1 MNPSARFRSLAL
13 GLVLGT
19 GAAAAGACTEGGETT
34 LPPGIDAGADG
45 AIVDGGPLRDG
56 AATDGSTVTDGA
68 VTDGATKTDAATP
81 DAGPPPAG
89 STAEV
94 ANFGSNPGGLKM
106 YLHTPG
112 RVAAGAP
119 IVVALHGCSQTAAD
133 YAGVGWDALA
143 DVRGFYVVYAEQ
155 TTGNNFNRCFR
166 WYESAQTGQGG
177 EAASIAA
184 MVAHVRTTAGAGK
197 NFVTGLSS
205 GGAMAAAMIAAYPS
219 VFEAASIDAGIPYRC
234 ATSLA
239 DAFSCQSGTTKSAQA
254 WGDLVRAA
262 ASGFGKTRV
271 QLWQGTADSIVGPT
285 NLLELTKQWT
295 NVAGISETAAATDQ
309 IGSATHKKF
318 VDGAGVLRVETF
330 SVAGMNHGAAV
341 DPAKGC
347 GQAGPYLLDVGLCSA
362 GYAAD
367 FFGL

>member
-1 MNPSARFRSLAL
+1 MTPSARFRSLAL
-13 GLVLGT
+13 CLVLGT
-19 GAAAAGACTEGGETT
+19 GAAIGACTEGGETT
-34 LPPGIDAGADG
+34 LPPATDAGGDA
-45 AIVDGGPLRDG
+45 AVVDGGVLGDG
-56 AATDGSTVTDGA
+56 ATDSA
-68 VTDGATKTDAATP
+68 VTDGGVAVDGSTKPDAATH

-89 STAEV
+89 STAAV
-94 ANFGSNPGGLKM
+94 ANFGNNPGGLKM

-143 DVRGFYVVYAEQ
+143 DARGFYVIYAEQ
-155 TTGNNFNRCFR
+155 TTTNNFNRCFR

-177 EAASIAA
+177 EAASVAA

-234 ATSLA
+234 ATSIA
-239 DAFSCQSGTTKSAQA
+239 DSLTCQGGTTKSAQA

-271 QLWQGTADSIVGPT
+271 QLWQGAADSIVGPA

-295 NVAGISETAAATDQ
+295 NVAGISESAAATDQ

-318 VDGAGVLRVETF
+318 VDGAGVVRVESF

-341 DPAKGC
+341 DPTKGC
-347 GQAGPYLLDVGLCSA
+347 GKAGAYILDVGLCSA